1 MVVAPGVSRG
11 NRIRLIDPLRHGSD
25 DVLLAVPRSDFRYL
39 FVSLAKT
46 ANCPG
51 LGDFCPLSPLN
62 IKRFCLDLHKSAGL

>member
-1 MVVAPGVSRG
+1 
-11 NRIRLIDPLRHGSD
+11 
-25 DVLLAVPRSDFRYL
+25 VPRSDFRHL
-39 FVSLAKT
+39 FVLPAET